1 MMPPFRRVL
10 SLNALLLLAL
20 LTLCGC
26 QPPSQTTPTQPAPT
40 TPAVPKATTSLAPS
54 GFPRTVTDATGYAL
68 TLKAEPQRIV
78 SLTPSN
84 TELLYALGLGDKIVL
99 DTTSC
104 DYPPEAKNK
113 PHLDAL
119 KPDVEPILAATP
131 DLVVAVGEL
140 NGKLIER
147 LRQQNIPTLAI
158 NPQNVDETYAQMT
171 LVAQATG
178 QDAKGAALVAEMKRR
193 IGAVKQTIDTYLAQ
207 SPGHK
212 RIPVLVAFGDN
223 PIYTTAPKSFISD
236 LIVVAGGVNVADPPP
251 PGNIVSPEKVI
262 ALQPEVIV
270 CSPALQPR
278 LKRLPGFA
286 TGVPAVVHNRFFSTS
301 TQATLERPS
310 PRLAAAA
317 EELAR
322 YLHPDAFGAP
332 PVKPEATKQ
341 DAMKPAPIN
350 TAR

>member
-1 MMPPFRRVL
+1 MTPPFRRFLPIAVGLPFVL
-10 SLNALLLLAL
+10 MA
-20 LTLCGC
+20 LCGC
-26 QPPSQTTPTQPAPT
+26 QSTPNTTPSATPAAPPST
-40 TPAVPKATTSLAPS
+40 PKATISTAVSS
-54 GFPRTVTDATGYAL
+54 GFPRTVTDATGYTL
-68 TLKAEPQRIV
+68 PLKAAPQRIV
-78 SLTPSN
+78 SLAPSN
-84 TELLYALGLGDKIVL
+84 TELLYALDLGNKIVL

-104 DYPPEAKNK
+104 DYPPEAKQK

-119 KPDVEPILAATP
+119 KPDIEPILAATP

-147 LRQQNIPTLAI
+147 LRQQKIPTLAI
-158 NPQNVDETYAQMT
+158 NPQNVTETYAQLL

-178 QDAKGAALVAEMKRR
+178 QEAKGAALVKEMQAR
-193 IGAVKQTIDTYLAQ
+193 IGAVKQTIDTYLTQ
-207 SPGHK
+207 SPAHK
-212 RIPVLVAFGDN
+212 RTPVLVAFGDN

-262 ALQPEVIV
+262 ALQPAVIL
-270 CSPALQPR
+270 CSPALQAG

-286 TGVPAVVHNRFFSTS
+286 SGVPAVAQGRFFSTS
-301 TQATLERPS
+301 EQATLERPS

-322 YLHPDAFGAP
+322 YLHPDAFGAAP
-332 PVKPEATKQ
+332 AKPDATK
-341 DAMKPAPIN
+341 PA
-350 TAR
+350 R